1 MRKVTIHD
9 VAKLAGVSAK
19 TVSRVLNDEP
29 NVRETVRERVRA
41 ATAEL
46 RFRPN
51 ISARRLRGSSSN
63 LIVAFAD
70 APMTLNHLKS
80 EHGSNFLDR
89 FQLGGLSR
97 CRDSG
102 FHLLVELVD
111 LSAPDLERQAIA
123 LLSALAPDGVILTP
137 PSCDSAAI
145 LNVLETMETPYVRLA
160 SHLEPSRGSRVFIDE
175 AAASY
180 EMTAH
185 LIESGH
191 TQIGFIVGSPRYAGS
206 QARLSGFRRAM
217 ADAGLAVKEDWIGA
231 GDFTFVSGQ
240 DCGAYLLQRPD
251 RPTAVF
257 ASSDEMALGVMHVA
271 AAAGLSIPGDLSVV
285 GFDDMISARFSIPP
299 LTTIRQPVAEMSLA
313 AADMLITRSLDKRQD
328 DDPVHL
334 ELPFQLV
341 LRGSVAAPSARR
353 SARRSAAGVL

>member
-46 RFRPN
+46 SFRPN
-51 ISARRLRGSSSN
+51 VAARRLRGSNSN
-63 LIVAFAD
+63 LIAAFAD

-89 FQLGGLSR
+89 FQFGALSR
-97 CRDSG
+97 CRDSS

-111 LSAPDLERQAIA
+111 LSSPDLERQVLS

-137 PSCDSAAI
+137 PSCDSEAI
-145 LNVLETMETPYVRLA
+145 LNVIEAMETPYVRLA
-160 SHLEPSRGSRVFIDE
+160 SHVEPDRGARVFMDE
-175 AAASY
+175 YAASR
-180 EMTAH
+180 EMTGH
-185 LIESGH
+185 LIENGH
-191 TQIGFIVGSPRYAGS
+191 SHIGFIVGSPRYVGA
-206 QARLSGFRRAM
+206 QARLGGFRRAM
-217 ADAGLAVKEDWIGA
+217 ADAGLTIREDWILC
-231 GDFTFVSGQ
+231 GDFTFLSGQ
-240 DCGAYLLQRPD
+240 ECGAQLLRGPD

-271 AAAGLSIPGDLSVV
+271 AAAGLTIPEDLSVV

-313 AADMLITRSLDKRQD
+313 AADILITHALDKRQED
-328 DDPVHL
+328 GPVRL
-334 ELPFQLV
+334 ELPFQLI
-341 LRGSVAAPSARR
+341 LRGSVAPPKVRR
-353 SARRSAAGVL
+353 SALHYRAEAL

>member
-19 TVSRVLNDEP
+19 TVSRVLNNEP
-29 NVRETVRERVRA
+29 NVREAVRERVRA

-51 ISARRLRGSSSN
+51 MSARRLRGSSSN

-89 FQLGGLSR
+89 FQLGALSR
-97 CRDSG
+97 CRDSS
-102 FHLLVELVD
+102 FHLLVELID
-111 LSAPDLERQAIA
+111 LSAADLERQVIA

-145 LNVLETMETPYVRLA
+145 LNVLETMEVPYVRLA
-160 SHLEPSRGSRVFIDE
+160 SHLEPDRGSRVSMDE
-175 AAASY
+175 CSATHD
-180 EMTAH
+180 MTTH
-185 LIESGH
+185 LIENGH
-191 TQIGFIVGSPRYAGS
+191 TQIAFIVGSPRYAGS

-217 ADAGLAVKEDWIGA
+217 AEAGLAVREDWIRS
-231 GDFTFVSGQ
+231 GDFTFLSGQ

-313 AADMLITRSLDKRQD
+313 AADMLITRSLDKRHE
-328 DDPVHL
+328 DDPIQL

-341 LRGSVAAPSARR
+341 LRGSVAAPSAQP
-353 SARRSAAGVL
+353 SARRSVAGAV

>member
-29 NVRETVRERVRA
+29 NVREAVRERVRM

-46 RFRPN
+46 SFRPN
-51 ISARRLRGSSSN
+51 MSARRLRGSSSN
-63 LIVAFAD
+63 LIAAFAD

-89 FQLGGLSR
+89 FQLGALSR
-97 CRDSG
+97 CRESG
-102 FHLLVELVD
+102 FHLLVELVE
-111 LSAPDLERQAIA
+111 LSSPDLERQVIA

-137 PSCDSAAI
+137 PSCDSEAI
-145 LNVLETMETPYVRLA
+145 LNVLEKMETPYVRLA
-160 SHLEPSRGSRVFIDE
+160 SQLEPNRGSRVFMDE
-175 AAASY
+175 SAASY
-180 EMTAH
+180 QMTGH
-185 LIESGH
+185 LIENGH

-217 ADAGLAVKEDWIGA
+217 AEAGLDVREDWICS
-231 GDFTFVSGQ
+231 GDFTFLSGQ
-240 DCGAYLLQRPD
+240 DCGASLLQRPD

-271 AAAGLSIPGDLSVV
+271 AAAGLSIPRDLSVV

-313 AADMLITRSLDKRQD
+313 AADILISRAVDKRPED
-328 DDPVHL
+328 GPVHR
-334 ELPFQLV
+334 ELPFQLL
-341 LRGSVAAPSARR
+341 LRGSVGAVRARR
-353 SARRSAAGVL
+353 PALRSGAEAV